1 MIFPTVSANTRPIA
15 QALRKRV
22 QEMEEGQ
29 PGLYVL
35 AAREFRYPVQ
45 QQEVNIQ
52 VEQYRQ
58 MNLLEKFILQAY
70 TEIVP
75 RPSFEELAG
84 ALGLDPL
91 FIKNTLQDLI
101 SIQSMIHDVY
111 GPRVTD
117 EGRASLRSE
126 TIAEPPFDETRYFV
140 RDVILDKKDT
150 SSFRLRA
157 VRDDFEDLG
166 QYVDQDLTKFPPL
179 RFAADELPALLQEW
193 DLDLHDPDNDRFV
206 TGITPTASPEIG
218 WRPLSVFILYDTL
231 KENEDEA
238 VTFEVRSF
246 ENKMVPQV
254 GAWLEAQLQQRN
266 LSLKTLCGLR
276 EEVTSGEEKEGAG
289 DGQIEELMIEPEVEE
304 RLTKIR
310 QQATTRMRMQRD
322 GQTVEA
328 TVGTSVQLRDRDIRQ
343 AFLAALQEAEELIII
358 YSPWMNEQVVDN
370 EFIALLQTQVQK
382 GVRVL
387 IGYGIGRD
395 ERREDRPVPPDLLQ
409 RLQAVQTPEG
419 TPGIIAEW
427 LGNSHAKEVVVDHKV
442 HLSGSHNWLSYRGDR
457 FPRGEIVYK
466 VTIAAQVE
474 EAYNYLAQRFVE
486 HAENLWK
493 STPEKRKMA
502 LSILTTLGHEE
513 QAIEWIGRDSNYG
526 FIPFWLRL
534 ALQGI
539 SSDRV
544 EQIVGALQEALTL
557 CCTSIGQQDPL
568 MNEIVAQFRK
578 VFKRLAAKDQ
588 HLITVF
594 IDENLAELEQLDLEL
609 YIRDLDAVG
618 AQESEEKRQESQSSN
633 SRQESTQQR
642 DRDGN
647 RPRKNR

>member
-1 MIFPTVSANTRPIA
+1 MIFPTVSADTRPIA

-45 QQEVNIQ
+45 QQEVTIQ
-52 VEQYRQ
+52 VEQRRQ
-58 MNLLEKFILQAY
+58 MNLLEKFLLQAY

-75 RPSFEELAG
+75 RPSLEELAG

-91 FIKNTLQDLI
+91 FLKNTLQDLI
-101 SIQSMIHDVY
+101 SIQSMVHDVY

-117 EGRASLRSE
+117 EGKASLCSE
-126 TIAEPPFDETRYFV
+126 TIAEPTFDETRYFIQ
-140 RDVILDKKDT
+140 DVILDKKDT
-150 SSFRLRA
+150 SPFRLRS
-157 VRDDFEDLG
+157 VREDFEDLS
-166 QYVDQDLTKFPPL
+166 QYVDQDIIKFPSL
-179 RFAADELPALLQEW
+179 RFVDDELSTLLQEW
-193 DLDLHDPDNDRFV
+193 GLDLHDPDNNRFV
-206 TGITPTASPEIG
+206 TRITPTASPEIG
-218 WRPLSVFILYDTL
+218 WRPLSIFILYDTL
-231 KENEDEA
+231 KENPDEA
-238 VTFEVRSF
+238 ITFEVRSF
-246 ENKMVPQV
+246 ENKLVPRV
-254 GAWLEAQLQQRN
+254 GAWLETQLQQRN

-276 EEVTSGEEKEGAG
+276 EEDTFVEEIAG
-289 DGQIEELMIEPEVEE
+289 SENRHMEEPAIEPEVEE

-310 QQATTRMRMQRD
+310 QQATNHMRMQRD
-322 GQTVEA
+322 GQTVEEA
-328 TVGTSVQLRDRDIRQ
+328 AGISMQLRDREIHKT
-343 AFLAALQEAEELIII
+343 FLGALQEAKELIII
-358 YSPWMNEQVVDN
+358 YSPWMNKQVVDD

-382 GVRVL
+382 GVRIL
-387 IGYGIGRD
+387 IGYGIGRNQS
-395 ERREDRPVPPDLLQ
+395 REDRPVPPDLLQ
-409 RLQAVQTPEG
+409 RLHAVQTPEG

-427 LGNSHAKEVVVDHKV
+427 LGNSHAKEVIVDRKV

-474 EAYNYLAQRFVE
+474 EAYHYLAQRFIE
-486 HAENLWK
+486 HAKNLWR
-493 STPEKRKMA
+493 SAPTKRKLA
-502 LSILTTLGHEE
+502 LSILTTLGYEG
-513 QAIEWIGRDSNYG
+513 QALGWIRRDSNYG

-544 EQIVGALQEALTL
+544 EQIIGALQEALIL

-568 MNEIVAQFRK
+568 MKEIVAQFRK
-578 VFKRLAAKDQ
+578 VFKCLAAKDR

-609 YIRDLDAVG
+609 YIRELNAVG
-618 AQESEEKRQESQSSN
+618 AQESEEKRQELQSSH
-633 SRQESTQQR
+633 SRQGSTQRQ

-647 RPRKNR
+647 RPRRNR

>member
-1 MIFPTVSANTRPIA
+1 LIFPTVSANTRPIA

-45 QQEVNIQ
+45 QQELNIQ

-58 MNLLEKFILQAY
+58 MNLLEKFILQTY

-101 SIQSMIHDVY
+101 SIQSMIHDVH

-126 TIAEPPFDETRYFV
+126 TIAEPPFDETRYFIQ
-140 RDVILDKKDT
+140 DVILHKKDT
-150 SSFRLRA
+150 SPFHLRA
-157 VRDDFEDLG
+157 VRDDFEDLS

-179 RFAADELPALLQEW
+179 RFSADELPALLQEW
-193 DLDLHDPDNDRFV
+193 DLDLHDPDNNRFV
-206 TGITPTASPEIG
+206 TRITPTVSPEIG

-254 GAWLEAQLQQRN
+254 GAWLEAQLQLRS

-276 EEVTSGEEKEGAG
+276 EEDTSGEEKEGAG

-322 GQTVEA
+322 GQMVEA

-387 IGYGIGRD
+387 IGYGIGHD
-395 ERREDRPVPPDLLQ
+395 ERREDRPVPPNLLQ

-474 EAYNYLAQRFVE
+474 EAYNYLAQRFIE
-486 HAENLWK
+486 HSENLWR
-493 STPEKRKMA
+493 STPEKRNLA
-502 LSILTTLGHEE
+502 LGILTTLGHEE
-513 QAIEWIGRDSNYG
+513 QAIEWIRRDSNYG
-526 FIPFWLRL
+526 FTPFWLRL
-534 ALQGI
+534 AAQGI
-539 SSDRV
+539 YSDRV

-557 CCTSIGQQDPL
+557 CCTSIDQQDPL
-568 MNEIVAQFRK
+568 MKEIVAQFKK

-609 YIRDLDAVG
+609 YVRDLNTVG
-618 AQESEEKRQESQSSN
+618 AQESGEERQESQSSN

-642 DRDGN
+642 DGDSSRRN
-647 RPRKNR
+647 R